1 MNDVLLGFSS
11 IEEISTSN
19 ENFFA
24 ARLFSKRATRL
35 LQVVNIIVGGI
46 FQLSRKSLKSF

>member
-35 LQVVNIIVGGI
+35 LQVVNIIVARD
-46 FQLSRKSLKSF
+46 FSVVT